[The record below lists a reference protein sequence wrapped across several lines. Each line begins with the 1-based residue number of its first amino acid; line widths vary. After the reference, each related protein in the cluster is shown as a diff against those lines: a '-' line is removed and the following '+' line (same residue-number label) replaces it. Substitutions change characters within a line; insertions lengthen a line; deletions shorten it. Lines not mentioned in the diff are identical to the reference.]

1 MEENVSFFLGQ
12 ALAPA
17 TLRSYRSG
25 QSRYR
30 RFCQEAGLQPLPL
43 TEQVLCMFVAHLGAE
58 SLAYQTLKCY
68 LSAIRHLSIMAGQ
81 GDPFGPGKFPVLQY
95 VLRGVRRNP
104 KPAKPRLPITPEIL
118 RHLKNQWAPHA
129 RETDYKM
136 LWAAC
141 CVGFFGFLTAGEFTT
156 KPGEPPT
163 LSPQDVAVDDREH
176 PTLIRIH
183 LKSSKTDPFRHG
195 VDIYLGRTG
204 KDLCPVGALL
214 AFMAARPAR
223 QGPLFVYTD
232 GTPLTRDRLVET
244 VRRTLQQARISPAGY
259 SGHSF
264 CIGAAT
270 TAAHA
275 GLEDSVVKMLGR
287 WESSAYQRYIK
298 TPRETLAAFSSRLVS

>member
-1 MEENVSFFLGQ
+1 M
-12 ALAPA
+12 
-17 TLRSYRSG
+17 
-25 QSRYR
+25 
-30 RFCQEAGLQPLPL
+30 

-95 VLRGVRRNP
+95 VL
-104 KPAKPRLPITPEIL
+104 KPVKPRLPITPEIL
-118 RHLKNQWAPHA
+118 RQLNNQWAPHA

-141 CVGFFGFLTAGEFTT
+141 CVGFFGFLRAGEFTT

-163 LSPQDVAVDDREH
+163 LSPQDVAVDDRGH

-214 AFMAARPAR
+214 AFMAVRPAR

-244 VRRTLQQARISPAGY
+244 VRRTLQQA
-259 SGHSF
+259 
-264 CIGAAT
+264 
-270 TAAHA
+270 
-275 GLEDSVVKMLGR
+275 
-287 WESSAYQRYIK
+287 
-298 TPRETLAAFSSRLVS
+298 